1 MIKLDRVMKEDNA
14 TKIGVF
20 VVGFVGILIVI
31 AFIITLFTDPEK
43 AKSFVWT
50 FIPAIFGLI
59 ILLAFSEE

>member
-1 MIKLDRVMKEDNA
+1 MKEDNA

-43 AKSFVWT
+43 AKSFVWAFVWT